1 MGVLEDKDEIRE
13 LMRRY
18 NQAIDFPDPK
28 AWVDCF
34 TDDAVVEITGRPPLT
49 GKDEL
54 LAYAEQRPGGSLHLA
69 TSEIIDVSG
78 DTAHVS
84 SYLAL
89 VSAASGTPGIMAG
102 GRYEDDLRRV
112 DGAWKFS
119 RRNLE
124 MTIRP
129 GR

>member
-18 NQAIDFPDPK
+18 NQAIDFPDPA

-34 TDDAVVEITGRPPLT
+34 TDDAVVEITGRPPLN
-49 GKDEL
+49 GKEEL
-54 LAYAEQRPGGSLHLA
+54 RAYAEQRPGGSLHLA
-69 TSEIIDVSG
+69 ASEIIDVDG

-84 SYLAL
+84 SYIAV
-89 VSAASGTPGIMAG
+89 VSAASGTPAIMVAG
-102 GRYEDDLRRV
+102 KYEDDLRRV

-119 RRNLE
+119 HRNLE

-129 GR
+129 G